1 MQSSLPQGVFDKR
14 FSDHVFLEYELIG
27 EVSLAE
33 VRQALQAITELE
45 NDALFV
51 TLAFGPKA
59 SLELPDAPQ
68 LPSYGESTGLL
79 DTQADLWVWLQ
90 GKNRGF
96 TFDAARRVSALL
108 KEQVKLVREVVGFV
122 YHDSRD
128 LTGFV
133 DGIGNPS
140 GEKALG
146 AAIIP
151 EGVAGAGGSLVLTQ
165 KWRHNLDGFHQ
176 LTQKEQEDIIGHTK
190 PDAQEY
196 DEDVMPKNAHVGRVD
211 VTKEG
216 VVQRLWRR
224 SVPYG
229 DSQQHG
235 LYFLAFACDWER
247 YVLLLK
253 RMFGTAEDGV
263 VDRLTE
269 FSQLASG
276 AWWFC
281 PSQSQLTQWFKD

>member
-14 FSDHVFLEYELIG
+14 FSDHVFLEYELIAEG
-27 EVSLAE
+27 GLAE
-33 VRQALQAITELE
+33 VRQALQAITALE
-45 NDALFV
+45 NEELFV

-59 SLELPDAPQ
+59 SLQLSNAPK
-68 LPSYGESTGLL
+68 LPSYGDSTGLL
-79 DTQADLWVWLQ
+79 DTQADVWVWLQ
-90 GKNRGF
+90 GKDRGV
-96 TFDAARRVSALL
+96 TFDAARQVNGLL
-108 KEQVKLVREVVGFV
+108 KEQVKLGREVVGFV

-140 GEKALG
+140 GEKALN

-151 EGVAGAGGSLVLTQ
+151 EGVAGAGGSVVLTQ
-165 KWRHNLDGFHQ
+165 QWRHNLDAFHQ
-176 LTQKEQEDIIGHTK
+176 LTQKEQEDVIGHTK

-196 DEDVMPKNAHVGRVD
+196 DDEMMPKNAHVGRVD
-211 VTKEG
+211 VTKDG

-235 LYFLAFACDWER
+235 LYFLAFACEWER
-247 YVLLLK
+247 YVFLLE
-253 RMFGTAEDGV
+253 RMFGTAEDGIT
-263 VDRLTE
+263 DRLTE
-269 FSQLASG
+269 FSQPTTG

-281 PSQSQLTQWFKD
+281 PSQSQLSQWFKN